1 MTTGILFS
9 KLQEMHRE
17 PLVFMPWFP
26 VWGEC
31 IILIIFSGMLIGGM
45 IVK

>member
-1 MTTGILFS
+1 MTTGILYA

-17 PLVFMPWFP
+17 PLVLMPWFP

-31 IILIIFSGMLIGGM
+31 IILIIFGG
-45 IVK
+45 IILGGFHVG